1 MAYVL
6 KNNIRPRGSELS
18 NINVRNEEI
27 KYVKNGEGNLFY
39 DIQKEIIYD
48 IPRVALI
55 YPSIITPPE
64 GGTNSPSYIDY
75 RQTWRREG
83 YSGDQ
88 YEQDEIINTG
98 ATITYSIIDGEGAT
112 VDNNGTV
119 TWESRGVE
127 YGASIRAA
135 TVEIQVE
142 LNGKIGKATAVVR
155 QDKNIITNMEL
166 VNIDPGTLK
175 PLPEFEAWEEILF
188 IESET
193 PAKADCQLTYS
204 SGDISLEYEKYVDFK
219 IEYSW
224 ESDQEYVVI
233 DPEQIEESCT
243 GKVLSRGIEFGKD
256 PRTAIVTRKAKI
268 KASLKPRYK
277 EAEPVEEEKECTIE
291 VIQKPNLLFI
301 IEEEFIV
308 TPGAI
313 QGPDMYLAKEETKT
327 INNIEDS
334 KVTGVLEFS
343 SKERVTDLDTYGTLE
358 GPIYSWESN
367 QEYAKVDNQNVAS
380 TTVTMDSRGIIVGPE
395 REAIITRHVKWV
407 YTLDSVYGGAS
418 ISDDTK
424 FCTTTIT
431 QQENTVSIKD
441 FIVDPG
447 SIKAP
452 DTYSAG
458 EETKTIESEKDSTV
472 IGTLVFTS
480 EESVTDLSTYG
491 ELILTYSW
499 SSNQSY
505 AIVNNQ
511 NSASTTVTMS
521 SRTTS
526 LGAERSATIT
536 RCANWKLTISEIYG
550 EGSIE
555 DTKCC
560 TTTVK
565 QQGNYVSKVE
575 ALVANSSLGSHFYY
589 PSINEYGGPVSPI
602 GNGNYQFWLSSG
614 AGPYTSLSGVSVN
627 TSRIYTTVTPNSY
640 ASLNTTNGVI
650 TWSPNKV
657 NIKQYV
663 TIGSTYSVS
672 CTGGG
677 VTVSDSLYGTA
688 TAMMEEVKIVYSI
701 PTLYLI
707 NSTIISAG
715 GGSIKKSELD
725 IRYSQI
731 KTTYLPSGRK
741 DEELTSGGDLTYEL
755 YDADGNI
762 VSEVSGED
770 LLKNIQART
779 YKGYIV
785 AQVTMNGKTRTE
797 TWNIYQEANVVTLD
811 TSTSLSHSQ
820 VSYYGGYSYSSLSH
834 SCRVRY
840 TSGSSESRIYSG
852 SANYSSGKLTI
863 SKSSYSSTSNSGATL
878 YSDGDVYWERYNNT
892 SRNRS
897 ITVYLTVYY
906 TFEYNISGFTDPS
919 KTIDLSSVSTQ
930 LKMPEEEIDEE
941 YIYFTFSED
950 SEYDGNSEYMEFNKD
965 GETKRIIFQAM
976 LYQRWKNN
984 ITGNTRSS
992 HTDITS
998 SGFYDFNYD
1007 NTTYF
1012 RVSKYINGM
1021 YDITARKKNESGE
1034 NQISTIEI
1042 DYIYYSESGNT
1053 IQNTLK
1059 IITKQESYQYYLY
1072 IDNYTDFDLLFSTN
1086 RFMDGQDVRDLD
1098 VTTVNSD
1105 TEKVNITNGIETNT
1119 GLVSY
1124 STTIYVYKVV
1134 NHILERGG
1142 SFGYEKG
1149 KDHSIIIN

>member
-291 VIQKPNLLFI
+291 VVQKPNLLFI

-327 INNIEDS
+327 ISNIEDS

-358 GPIYSWESN
+358 GPTYSWESN
-367 QEYAKVDNQNVAS
+367 QEYAKVDNQNAAF

-407 YTLDSVYGGAS
+407 YTLDSVYGGAN

-431 QQENTVSIKD
+431 QQANTVSIKD
-441 FIVDPG
+441 FVANAG
-447 SIKAP
+447 SIYEPGLYPASG
-452 DTYSAG
+452 D
-458 EETKTIESEKDSTV
+458 TKTINGTAST
-472 IGTLVFTS
+472 ISGTLEFTS
-480 EESVTDLSTYG
+480 EEKVTDLATYG
-491 ELILTYSW
+491 DLTLSYSW
-499 SSNQSY
+499 SSSQNY
-505 AIVNNQ
+505 ASVSNI
-511 NSASTTVTMS
+511 NSISTSVTMD
-521 SRTTS
+521 SRGAI
-526 LGAERSATIT
+526 LGAERSATIIRT
-536 RCANWKLTISEIYG
+536 AHWKLTLKSDLG
-550 EGSIE
+550 SGSIE
-555 DTKCC
+555 DTKSCD
-560 TTTVK
+560 TIVT
-565 QQGNYVSKVE
+565 QEANYVSSVE
-575 ALVANSSLGSHFYY
+575 ILLSNSNIGGHFYY
-589 PSINEYGGPVSPI
+589 NNINEKGGTVSPI
-602 GNGNYQFWLSSG
+602 NNGTYRFYLKSG
-614 AGPYTSLSGVSVN
+614 AGPYTSLSGVSVSVSKSYYVVSSNSFATLN
-627 TSRIYTTVTPNSY
+627 TSNGNITWR
-640 ASLNTTNGVI
+640 ANTTI
-650 TWSPNKV
+650 ED
-657 NIKQYV
+657 QYV
-663 TIGSTYSVS
+663 TIGSVYSVS
-672 CTGGG
+672 CSDGFGPG
-677 VTVSDSLYGTA
+677 ASDSMTSTA
-688 TAMMEEVKIVYSI
+688 TAMMERVKIVITYSI
-701 PTLYLI
+701 PTI
-707 NSTIISAG
+707 N
-715 GGSIKKSELD
+715 
-725 IRYSQI
+725 YSL
-731 KTTYLPSGRK
+731 TRTYIP
-741 DEELTSGGDLTYEL
+741 
-755 YDADGNI
+755 ADGKESVEIVGDVTYNQTKTISYPGTNKPNEYEQLTGPVTNYGLYNI
-762 VSEVSGED
+762 NGNKVSQLSGSHLE
-770 LLKNIQART
+770 KNITPQT
-779 YKGYIV
+779 YKGYFY
-785 AQVTMNGKTRTE
+785 ATVTVNGKTRTV
-797 TWNIYQEANVVTLD
+797 NRDIYQEANVVTLD
-811 TSTSLSHSQ
+811 TRASLSYDG
-820 VSYYGGYSYSSLSH
+820 VDYNGGSDYPNLSH
-834 SCRVRY
+834 SCKVYY
-840 TSGSSESRIYSG
+840 TSGSSENRLYGG
-852 SANYSSGKLTI
+852 SATYSSGTLTI
-863 SKSSYSSTSNSGATL
+863 TTSSYSAGTAAGATFRQSDGRVKWEAHESKSS
-878 YSDGDVYWERYNNT
+878 
-892 SRNRS
+892 RS
-897 ITVYLTVYY
+897 LTVYIDVY
-906 TFEYNISGFTDPS
+906 VTFEYVNNMFSNIIDNQYLHAASIQAGKPDLKLEGEGLSCSAIGNNELGYESGNSTSFSYEMWYSASWNIKPDEDTRIYLNDLYDYNFSITNKSYFSVDSSGVVTTLKENNGSSSRTATLTFTYTYISPNSGKYLTEDISVTIKQLARRYYLTINNTIGASILLSTNGSLDGQPS
-919 KTIDLSSVSTQ
+919 KL
-930 LKMPEEEIDEE
+930 
-941 YIYFTFSED
+941 
-950 SEYDGNSEYMEFNKD
+950 YDGDIIQINTSYYKTDVTDGISTKD
-965 GETKRIIFQAM
+965 G
-976 LYQRWKNN
+976 Y
-984 ITGNTRSS
+984 
-992 HTDITS
+992 ITS
-998 SGFYDFNYD
+998 SRTIYIYTIDGDDKLAEAGSF
-1007 NTTYF
+1007 TY
-1012 RVSKYINGM
+1012 STNK
-1021 YDITARKKNESGE
+1021 DIT
-1034 NQISTIEI
+1034 
-1042 DYIYYSESGNT
+1042 
-1053 IQNTLK
+1053 
-1059 IITKQESYQYYLY
+1059 
-1072 IDNYTDFDLLFSTN
+1072 
-1086 RFMDGQDVRDLD
+1086 
-1098 VTTVNSD
+1098 
-1105 TEKVNITNGIETNT
+1105 
-1119 GLVSY
+1119 VS
-1124 STTIYVYKVV
+1124 
-1134 NHILERGG
+1134 L
-1142 SFGYEKG
+1142 
-1149 KDHSIIIN
+1149 